1 MTPKHVSSEPTV
13 VPPRKMSIFTPEL
26 GVTSASMLQSTS
38 VDNRAASYAS
48 GRSTRSA
55 VAEPRLTGHLPAL
68 DGLRGLAILLVL
80 LRHFTEGAEFQSTSG
95 RWLAS
100 ALDAGWIGVDLFF
113 VLSGF
118 LITGILLEAK
128 RSQHYFRNFYVR
140 RTLRI
145 FPLYYG
151 VLAAVFCV
159 APWLGWLAPESGHNE
174 HSQAWLW
181 AYATNM
187 IMSWTGSPLLK
198 HGWVNLN
205 HFWSLAVEE
214 HFYLFWPLIVFTS
227 TRFRL
232 VAITVAAFVASFW
245 LRVTLSYTLN
255 ALAPYILTPC
265 RIDTLMLGALLAV
278 AVREPGG
285 IRALVRPARVVLS
298 IGLVLL
304 SGIFVLRKGL
314 VFWDRL
320 VLSGGFSLLSAS
332 FGALLVLTLA
342 ARENGALARTFTS
355 LPLRFLGRY
364 SYGIY
369 VFHYLLLAWFERIFP
384 VSLLA
389 FRLGSYALGLAA
401 HVLLCSAVAVTIAFA
416 SWHLYEK
423 QFLKLKRFFEYRAPR
438 RQGTDGECVAAS
450 GRKPGP
456 R

>member
-1 MTPKHVSSEPTV
+1 V
-13 VPPRKMSIFTPEL
+13 
-26 GVTSASMLQSTS
+26 
-38 VDNRAASYAS
+38 
-48 GRSTRSA
+48 
-55 VAEPRLTGHLPAL
+55 TGHLPAL

-80 LRHFTEGAEFQSTSG
+80 LRHFTEGAELRSKSG
-95 RWLAS
+95 RWLAA

-118 LITGILLEAK
+118 LITGILLEAR

-151 VLAAVFCV
+151 VLAVIFGI
-159 APWLGWLAPESGHNE
+159 APWLGWLVPEVGPEE

-181 AYATNM
+181 AYGTNI

-198 HGWVNLN
+198 HGWLNLN

-214 HFYLFWPLIVFTS
+214 HFYLLWPLIVFTS
-227 TRFRL
+227 TRLRL
-232 VAITVAAFVASFW
+232 ATITAAAFLGAFL
-245 LRVTLSYTLN
+245 LRVCLSYTHN

-285 IRALVRPARVVLS
+285 VNALVRPARVVLATGVV
-298 IGLVLL
+298 IL
-304 SGIFVLRKGL
+304 SGVFVLRKGL
-314 VFWDRL
+314 VFWDRY
-320 VLSGGFSLLSAS
+320 VLSGGFSLLAVS

-342 ARENGALARTFTS
+342 AREHSLLARTFAS
-355 LPLRFLGRY
+355 APLRFLGRY

-369 VFHYLLLAWFERIFP
+369 VFHYLLLAWFDRIFP
-384 VSLLA
+384 TSLLA
-389 FRLGSYALGLAA
+389 SYLGSYAFGLTA
-401 HVLLCSAVAVTIAFA
+401 HVLLCSAVAVAIAFA

-438 RQGTDGECVAAS
+438 
-450 GRKPGP
+450 
-456 R
+456 